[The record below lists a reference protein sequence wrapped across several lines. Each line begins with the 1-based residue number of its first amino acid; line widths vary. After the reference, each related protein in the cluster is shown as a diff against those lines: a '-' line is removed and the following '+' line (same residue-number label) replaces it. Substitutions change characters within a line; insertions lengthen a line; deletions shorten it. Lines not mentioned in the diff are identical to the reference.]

1 MDVDQLCLFRDNPEY
16 DAFVEKFTP
25 KKTTDDC
32 YTPPLVYDAVKN
44 WACAE
49 YGIAPDSI
57 VRPFYPGGDFENFKY
72 PRGCTVLDNPPFSIL
87 SRICRFYLE
96 RGISFFLFAPGL
108 TAFSA
113 GDIVT
118 RLNHVI
124 CDAAIT
130 YDNGA
135 VVNTSFVTNYEKD
148 IVAQT
153 SPSLGKAISE
163 AMARIKGEAKRTI
176 PKYDY
181 PDHVLTAAM
190 MQRYSKRGVEFKV
203 HRGECVAISALDAQ
217 KKQKKIFGGGLLLS
231 ERAAAEKAAAEKAA
245 AEKAAAEKAA
255 AEKAADRTWKLSARE
270 CKIIKSLGE
279 RMDGADNG

>member
-245 AEKAAAEKAA
+245 AEKAA
-255 AEKAADRTWKLSARE
+255 DRTWKLSARE

>member
-1 MDVDQLCLFRDNPEY
+1 MDVDQLCLFPDNTEY

-87 SRICRFYLE
+87 SRICRFYLD
-96 RGISFFLFAPGL
+96 RGISFFLFAPAL
-108 TAFSA
+108 TAFSG

-118 RLNHVI
+118 RLNHII
-124 CDAAIT
+124 CDADIT

-135 VVNTSFVTNYEKD
+135 VVKTSFVTNYGKD

-153 SPSLGKAISE
+153 SPSLGKAISG
-163 AMARIKGEAKRTI
+163 AMARIKGEAKRTL

-190 MQRYSKRGVEFKV
+190 LQRYSKYSVELKV

-217 KKQKKIFGGGLLLS
+217 KKQKKTIFGGGLLLS
-231 ERAAAEKAAAEKAA
+231 ERAAAEKAAAERAA
-245 AEKAAAEKAA
+245 AGRAAARA
-255 AEKAADRTWKLSARE
+255 WNLSARE
-270 CKIIKSLGE
+270 CKIIKSLGK
-279 RMDGADNG
+279 RMDGDENG